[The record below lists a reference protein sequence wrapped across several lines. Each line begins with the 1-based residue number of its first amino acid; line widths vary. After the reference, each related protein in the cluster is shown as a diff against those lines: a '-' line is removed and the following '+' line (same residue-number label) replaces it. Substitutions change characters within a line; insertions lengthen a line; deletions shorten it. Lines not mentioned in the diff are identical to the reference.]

1 MKNKVVLMFAYHF
14 PPENAVGGTRPYRFY
29 KYLCRMGYR
38 CHVITAADQSGR
50 PDLDSETVSDPFV
63 TGPRQGL
70 GWQAERAVRRFLLPG
85 VVGMRWSLLAT
96 CAARNFLRTIPD
108 AQVTVFSTYPPLG
121 THLAGFHLARS
132 EKLPWIADFRDPMGD
147 NPSHPFLKHHQH
159 QVYRWMER
167 KVLKAADIVIANT
180 DAVAEKWK
188 RSYPSQSNKFQLI
201 WNGFDPESRVPALP
215 LPERNYQV
223 VSHVGELYQGR
234 SVTALLES
242 FGRLMASGQLSPTQ
256 LRVRLV
262 GSTLPE
268 SLPGADFLH
277 RATAAGWL
285 ELVSKRVP
293 HHEALAIAQTS
304 NALLLIQ
311 PHSTVQVPG
320 KLFEYL
326 QIGRPVLAY
335 ILRGTPI
342 ERILRNSGVPYH
354 CVYADSAPAEMD
366 RALKDF
372 FELQAPSC
380 PANAW
385 FEENFDAS
393 KQTENLE
400 RLIRLT
406 QQSRSRRERFAQ
418 REAAYD

>member
-1 MKNKVVLMFAYHF
+1 
-14 PPENAVGGTRPYRFY
+14 
-29 KYLCRMGYR
+29 
-38 CHVITAADQSGR
+38 
-50 PDLDSETVSDPFV
+50 
-63 TGPRQGL
+63 
-70 GWQAERAVRRFLLPG
+70 
-85 VVGMRWSLLAT
+85 
-96 CAARNFLRTIPD
+96 
-108 AQVTVFSTYPPLG
+108 
-121 THLAGFHLARS
+121 
-132 EKLPWIADFRDPMGD
+132 
-147 NPSHPFLKHHQH
+147 
-159 QVYRWMER
+159 
-167 KVLKAADIVIANT
+167 
-180 DAVAEKWK
+180 
-188 RSYPSQSNKFQLI
+188 
-201 WNGFDPESRVPALP
+201 
-215 LPERNYQV
+215 
-223 VSHVGELYQGR
+223 
-234 SVTALLES
+234 
-242 FGRLMASGQLSPTQ
+242 
-256 LRVRLV
+256 
-262 GSTLPE
+262 
-268 SLPGADFLH
+268 LPGADFLH